1 MIIEIID
8 VSQPTATKTAKGQY
22 QTIEVSYRNEQGQ
35 VQGKK
40 LMSFSNPAVF
50 KAVQTFAKGDRL
62 DVETTKDEQGYW
74 QWKSINKEGEAP
86 ARTEAPKSSTGGG
99 KVIGSNYETSEER
112 AKRQVY
118 IVRQSS
124 ISSAIE
130 LLGQGKSVEEVINT
144 AKEFEKYVF
153 AQEAIA

>member
-22 QTIEVSYRNEQGQ
+22 QTIEVSYKNEQGQ

-40 LMSFSNPAVF
+40 LMSFSNPSVF
-50 KAVQTFAKGDRL
+50 KAVQGYVKGDRL

-74 QWKSINKEGEAP
+74 QWKAINKEGEAP
-86 ARTEAPKSSTGGG
+86 ARAAAPASGGGG
-99 KVIGSNYETSEER
+99 KVVGSNYETAEER
-112 AKRQVY
+112 AKKQVY

-130 LLGQGKSVEEVINT
+130 LLGQGKSVDDVLST
-144 AKEFEKYVF
+144 AKAFESYVF
-153 AQEAIA
+153 DTTA